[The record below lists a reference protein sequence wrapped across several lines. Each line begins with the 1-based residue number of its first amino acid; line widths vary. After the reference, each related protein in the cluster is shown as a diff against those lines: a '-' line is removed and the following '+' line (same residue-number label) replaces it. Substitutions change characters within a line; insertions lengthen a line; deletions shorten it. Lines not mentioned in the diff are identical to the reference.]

1 MMIKNPTEIFVY
13 LVLLIFAIYKA
24 SQIKFL
30 SKFFRYLPPV
40 IWVYFL
46 PMLSSALGLIPRE
59 SEFYTWARTYLL
71 PSALVLLLLSANI
84 PVIMKLGLKAIVM
97 FLTGSF
103 GIIVGGPI
111 VLLIF
116 ERWLPPDAWKGLG
129 ALSGSWMGG
138 SATMLAIA
146 QSIGTPESLLAPLIV
161 VDTVV
166 GYGWMGIVIFLSAY
180 QDKVDEFNRVDKAI
194 LVELNKRMQEVK
206 ESKRRF
212 LSFID
217 FATMISISFV
227 IGIISLK
234 IGSILPEIGVIIS
247 HYTWGIII
255 ATAIGVALSFTKLSE
270 LEHSG
275 STHVGNFMLYLLLAS
290 VGARANIYGIF
301 ETPIFMLVGIVWI
314 MIHAICLFVVGR
326 LIKAPMFLMA
336 TSSQAN
342 IGGPV
347 TAPIVASVYQSALAP
362 VGLLMAVAGNI
373 IGIYGGLLCS
383 QLCYIVSRF

>member
-1 MMIKNPTEIFVY
+1 LITNPTEIFGY
-13 LVLLIFAIYKA
+13 FAFIIFFIYRV
-24 SQIKFL
+24 SQIKLFQ
-30 SKFFRYLPPV
+30 KFFRYLPPV
-40 IWVYFL
+40 IWIYFL
-46 PMLSSALGLIPRE
+46 PMLSSAIGIIPRE
-59 SEFYTWARTYLL
+59 SELYEWTKLYIL

-84 PVIMKLGLKAIVM
+84 PVIIKLGFKAIIM

-103 GIIVGGPI
+103 GIIIGGPI

-116 ERWLPPDAWKGLG
+116 KHWLPPDAWKGIG

-146 QSIGTPESLLAPLIV
+146 QSIKTPESLLAPLIV

-166 GYGWMGIVIFLSAY
+166 GYGWMGIVIFLSAF
-180 QDKVDEFNRVDKAI
+180 QDKVDEFNRVDKTI
-194 LVELNKRMQEVK
+194 LIELNKKMQNLT

-212 LSFID
+212 LNFTD
-217 FATMISISFV
+217 FATMIFV
-227 IGIISLK
+227 AFGVGILSLK
-234 IGSILPEIGVIIS
+234 LGKLLPEIGVIIS

-255 ATAIGVALSFTKLSE
+255 ATTIGVALSFTKLSE
-270 LEHSG
+270 LEFSG
-275 STHVGNFMLYLLLAS
+275 SNHVGNFLLYFLLAS

-301 ETPIFMLVGIVWI
+301 ETPIFMLMGILWI
-314 MIHAICLFVVGR
+314 LIHASCLFIVGR

-373 IGIYGGLLCS
+373 VGIYGGLLCA
-383 QLCYIVSRF
+383 QLCYLVSKL

>member
-1 MMIKNPTEIFVY
+1 LITNPTEIFGY
-13 LVLLIFAIYKA
+13 FAFIIFFIYWV
-24 SQIKFL
+24 SEIKLFQ
-30 SKFFRYLPPV
+30 KFFRYLPPV
-40 IWVYFL
+40 IWIYFL
-46 PMLSSALGLIPRE
+46 PMLSSAIGIIPRE
-59 SEFYTWARTYLL
+59 SELYEWTKLYIL

-84 PVIMKLGLKAIVM
+84 PVIIKLGFKAIIM

-103 GIIVGGPI
+103 GIIIGGPI

-116 ERWLPPDAWKGLG
+116 KHWLPPDAWKGIG

-146 QSIGTPESLLAPLIV
+146 QSIKTPESLLAPLIV

-166 GYGWMGIVIFLSAY
+166 GYGWMGIVIFLSAF
-180 QDKVDEFNRVDKAI
+180 QDKVDEFNRVDKTI
-194 LVELNKRMQEVK
+194 LIELNKKMQNLT

-212 LSFID
+212 LNFTD
-217 FATMISISFV
+217 FATMIFV
-227 IGIISLK
+227 AFSVGILSLK
-234 IGSILPEIGVIIS
+234 LGKLLPEIGVVIS

-255 ATAIGVALSFTKLSE
+255 ATTIGVALSFTKLSE
-270 LEHSG
+270 LEYSG
-275 STHVGNFMLYLLLAS
+275 SNHVGNFLLYFLLAS

-301 ETPIFMLVGIVWI
+301 ETPIFMLMGILWI
-314 MIHAICLFVVGR
+314 LIHATCLFIVGR

-373 IGIYGGLLCS
+373 VGIYGGLLCA
-383 QLCYIVSRF
+383 QLCYIVSKL

>member
-1 MMIKNPTEIFVY
+1 MIKNPTEIFGY
-13 LVLLIFAIYKA
+13 LVFLIFVIYKA
-24 SQIKFL
+24 NQLKFL
-30 SKFFRYLPPV
+30 SKFFKYLPPV

-46 PMLSSALGLIPRE
+46 PMVSSAIGIIPRE
-59 SEFYTWARTYLL
+59 SSFYDWARIYLL

-84 PVIMKLGLKAIVM
+84 PIVIKLGIKAIIM
-97 FLTGSF
+97 FFTGSF
-103 GIIVGGPI
+103 GIIIGGPL

-116 ERWLPPDAWKGLG
+116 GHWLPQDAWKGIG

-166 GYGWMGIVIFLSAY
+166 GYGWMGVVIFLSSF
-180 QDKVDEFNRVDKAI
+180 QDKVDEFNRIDKSI
-194 LVELNKRMQEVK
+194 LIELNKRVQELK
-206 ESKRRF
+206 ESKKKILNF
-212 LSFID
+212 VD
-217 FATMISISFV
+217 FATMIFIAFV
-227 IGIISLK
+227 VGILSLK
-234 IGSILPEIGVIIS
+234 VGSFLPEIGTIIS

-255 ATAIGVALSFTKLSE
+255 ATTFGVILSFTRLSE
-270 LEHSG
+270 LEYSG
-275 STHVGNFMLYLLLAS
+275 SNHVGNFMLYLLLAS
-290 VGARANIYGIF
+290 VGAKANIYGIF
-301 ETPIFMLVGIVWI
+301 ETPVYMIMGVVWI
-314 MIHAICLFVVGR
+314 LIHAMCLFVVGR

-373 IGIYGGLLCS
+373 VGIYGGLLCS
-383 QLCYIVSRF
+383 YLCYLVSKL

>member
-1 MMIKNPTEIFVY
+1 M
-13 LVLLIFAIYKA
+13 
-24 SQIKFL
+24 
-30 SKFFRYLPPV
+30 
-40 IWVYFL
+40 
-46 PMLSSALGLIPRE
+46 PMLSSAIGIIPRE
-59 SEFYTWARTYLL
+59 SELYEWTKLYIL

-84 PVIMKLGLKAIVM
+84 PVIIKLGFKAIIM

-103 GIIVGGPI
+103 GIIIGGPI

-116 ERWLPPDAWKGLG
+116 KHWLPPDAWKGIG

-146 QSIGTPESLLAPLIV
+146 QSIKTPESLLAPLIV

-166 GYGWMGIVIFLSAY
+166 GYGWMGIVIFLSAF
-180 QDKVDEFNRVDKAI
+180 QDKVDEFNRVDKTI
-194 LVELNKRMQEVK
+194 LIELNKKMQNLT

-212 LSFID
+212 LNFTD
-217 FATMISISFV
+217 FATMIFV
-227 IGIISLK
+227 AFGVGILSLK
-234 IGSILPEIGVIIS
+234 LGKLLPEIGVIIS

-255 ATAIGVALSFTKLSE
+255 ATTIGVALSFTKLSE
-270 LEHSG
+270 LEYSG
-275 STHVGNFMLYLLLAS
+275 SNHVGNFLLYFLLAS

-301 ETPIFMLVGIVWI
+301 ETPIFMLMGILWI
-314 MIHAICLFVVGR
+314 LIHATCLFIVGR
-326 LIKAPMFLMA
+326 LLKAPMFLMA

-373 IGIYGGLLCS
+373 VGIYGGLLCA
-383 QLCYIVSRF
+383 QLCYIVSKL

>member
-1 MMIKNPTEIFVY
+1 MIKNPTEIFVY
-13 LVLLIFAIYKA
+13 LVFLIFVIYRL

-30 SKFFRYLPPV
+30 AKFFRYLPPV

-46 PMLSSALGLIPRE
+46 PMLSSAIGIIPRE
-59 SEFYTWARTYLL
+59 SEFYDWTRYYIL

-84 PVIMKLGLKAIVM
+84 PVIAKLGIKAIIM
-97 FLTGSF
+97 LLTGSF
-103 GIIVGGPI
+103 GIIIGGPL

-116 ERWLPPDAWKGLG
+116 GHWLPPDAWKGIG
-129 ALSGSWMGG
+129 ALSGSWIGG

-166 GYGWMGIVIFLSAY
+166 GYGWMGVVIFLSAF
-180 QDKVDEFNRVDKAI
+180 QDKVDEINRVDKII
-194 LVELNKRMQEVK
+194 LLQLNKKIQEIK
-206 ESKRRF
+206 ESKKKF
-212 LSFID
+212 LNFVD
-217 FATMISISFV
+217 FATMIFV
-227 IGIISLK
+227 AFGVGILSLK
-234 IGSILPEIGVIIS
+234 VGNLLPEVGVIVS

-255 ATAIGVALSFTKLSE
+255 ATSFGVALSFTKLSE

-275 STHVGNFMLYLLLAS
+275 SNHVGNFMLYLLLAS
-290 VGARANIYGIF
+290 VGAKANIYGIF
-301 ETPIFMLVGIVWI
+301 ETPVYMIMGVTWI
-314 MIHAICLFVVGR
+314 LIHATCLFIVGR
-326 LIKAPMFLMA
+326 LIRAPMFLMA

-383 QLCYIVSRF
+383 HLCYLVSKL

>member
-1 MMIKNPTEIFVY
+1 LITNPTEIFSY
-13 LVLLIFAIYKA
+13 FAFIIFFIYKV
-24 SQIKFL
+24 SQIKLFQ
-30 SKFFRYLPPV
+30 KFFRYLPPV
-40 IWVYFL
+40 IWIYFL
-46 PMLSSALGLIPRE
+46 PMLSSAIGIIPRE
-59 SEFYTWARTYLL
+59 SELYEWTKLYIL

-84 PVIMKLGLKAIVM
+84 PVIIKLGFKAIIM

-103 GIIVGGPI
+103 GIIIGGPI

-116 ERWLPPDAWKGLG
+116 KHWLPPDAWKGIG

-146 QSIGTPESLLAPLIV
+146 QSIKTPESLLAPLIV

-166 GYGWMGIVIFLSAY
+166 GYGWMGIVIFLSAF
-180 QDKVDEFNRVDKAI
+180 QDKVDEFNRVDKTI
-194 LVELNKRMQEVK
+194 LIELNKKMQNLT

-212 LSFID
+212 LNFTD
-217 FATMISISFV
+217 FATMIFV
-227 IGIISLK
+227 AFGVGILSLK
-234 IGSILPEIGVIIS
+234 LGKLLPEIGVIIS

-255 ATAIGVALSFTKLSE
+255 ATTIGVALSFTKLSE
-270 LEHSG
+270 LEYSG
-275 STHVGNFMLYLLLAS
+275 SNHVGNFLLYFLLAS

-301 ETPIFMLVGIVWI
+301 ETPIYMLMGILWI
-314 MIHAICLFVVGR
+314 LIHATCLFIVGR

-342 IGGPV
+342 IGGLV

-373 IGIYGGLLCS
+373 VGIYGGLLCA
-383 QLCYIVSRF
+383 QLCYIVFKL

>member
-1 MMIKNPTEIFVY
+1 MEIFAY
-13 LVLLIFAIYKA
+13 LVFLIFIIYRA
-24 SQIKFL
+24 SQINFL
-30 SKFFRYLPPV
+30 SKFFKYLPPV

-46 PMLSSALGLIPRE
+46 PMLSSAIGIIPRE
-59 SEFYTWARTYLL
+59 SEFYTWTRTYLL

-84 PVIMKLGLKAIVM
+84 PVIVKLGIKAIIM
-97 FLTGSF
+97 FFAGSF
-103 GIIVGGPI
+103 GIIIGGPI

-116 ERWLPPDAWKGLG
+116 RHWLPPDAWKGVG

-146 QSIGTPESLLAPLIV
+146 QSVGTPESLLAPLIV

-180 QDKVDEFNRVDKAI
+180 QDKVDEFNQVDKTVLI
-194 LVELNKRMQEVK
+194 ELNKKMQEIK
-206 ESKRRF
+206 EARKKF
-212 LSFID
+212 LNFVD
-217 FATMISISFV
+217 FTTMIFISFAV
-227 IGIISLK
+227 GILSLK
-234 IGSILPEIGVIIS
+234 LGNLLPEIGVIIT

-255 ATAIGVALSFTKLSE
+255 ATATGVAISFTRLSE

-290 VGARANIYGIF
+290 VGARANVQGIF
-301 ETPIFMLVGIVWI
+301 ETPVFMLMGIVWI
-314 MIHAICLFVVGR
+314 MIHATCLFIVGR
-326 LIKAPMFLMA
+326 LTKSPMFLMA

-373 IGIYGGLLCS
+373 VGIYGGLLCA
-383 QLCYIVSRF
+383 QLCYIVSNL

>member
-1 MMIKNPTEIFVY
+1 MEIFAY
-13 LVLLIFAIYKA
+13 LVFLIFIIYRA
-24 SQIKFL
+24 SQINFL
-30 SKFFRYLPPV
+30 SKFFKYLPPV

-46 PMLSSALGLIPRE
+46 PMLSSAIGIIPRE
-59 SEFYTWARTYLL
+59 SEFYTWTRTYLL

-84 PVIMKLGLKAIVM
+84 PVIVKLGIKAIIM
-97 FLTGSF
+97 FFAGSF
-103 GIIVGGPI
+103 GIIIGGPI

-116 ERWLPPDAWKGLG
+116 RHWLPPDAWKGVG

-146 QSIGTPESLLAPLIV
+146 QSVGTPESLLAPLIV

-180 QDKVDEFNRVDKAI
+180 QDKVDEFNQVDKTVLI
-194 LVELNKRMQEVK
+194 ELNKKMQEIK
-206 ESKRRF
+206 EARKKF
-212 LSFID
+212 LNFVD
-217 FATMISISFV
+217 FTTMIFISFAV
-227 IGIISLK
+227 GILSLK
-234 IGSILPEIGVIIS
+234 LGNLLPEIGVIIT

-255 ATAIGVALSFTKLSE
+255 ATATGVAMSFTRLSE

-290 VGARANIYGIF
+290 VGARANVQGIF
-301 ETPIFMLVGIVWI
+301 ETPVFMFMGIVWI
-314 MIHAICLFVVGR
+314 MIHATCLFIVGR
-326 LIKAPMFLMA
+326 LTKSPMFLMA

-373 IGIYGGLLCS
+373 VGIYGGLLCA
-383 QLCYIVSRF
+383 QLCYIVSNL

>member
-1 MMIKNPTEIFVY
+1 MEIFAY
-13 LVLLIFAIYKA
+13 LVFLIFIIYRA
-24 SQIKFL
+24 SQINFL
-30 SKFFRYLPPV
+30 SKFFKYLPPV

-46 PMLSSALGLIPRE
+46 PMLSSAIGIIPRE
-59 SEFYTWARTYLL
+59 SEFYTWTRTYLL

-84 PVIMKLGLKAIVM
+84 PVIVKLGIKAIIM
-97 FLTGSF
+97 FFAGSF
-103 GIIVGGPI
+103 GIIIGGPI

-116 ERWLPPDAWKGLG
+116 RHWLPPDAWKGVG

-146 QSIGTPESLLAPLIV
+146 QSVGTPESLLAPLIV

-180 QDKVDEFNRVDKAI
+180 QDKVDEFNQVDKTVLI
-194 LVELNKRMQEVK
+194 ELNKKMQEIK
-206 ESKRRF
+206 EARKKF
-212 LSFID
+212 LNFVD
-217 FATMISISFV
+217 FTTMIFISFAV
-227 IGIISLK
+227 GILSLK
-234 IGSILPEIGVIIS
+234 LGNLLPEIGVIIT

-255 ATAIGVALSFTKLSE
+255 ATATGVAMSFTRLSE

-290 VGARANIYGIF
+290 VGARANVQGIF
-301 ETPIFMLVGIVWI
+301 ETPVFMLMGIVWI
-314 MIHAICLFVVGR
+314 MIHATCLFIVGR
-326 LIKAPMFLMA
+326 LTKSPMFLMA

-373 IGIYGGLLCS
+373 VGIYGGLLCA
-383 QLCYIVSRF
+383 QLCYIVSNL

>member
-1 MMIKNPTEIFVY
+1 MLTNPTEIFAY
-13 LVLLIFAIYKA
+13 LVFLIFLIYQA
-24 SQIKFL
+24 SQVKFL
-30 SKFFRYLPPV
+30 SKFFKYLPPV

-46 PMLSSALGLIPRE
+46 PMLSSAIGIIPRE
-59 SEFYTWARTYLL
+59 SEFYNWTKIYLL
-71 PSALVLLLLSANI
+71 PSALILLLLSANI
-84 PVIMKLGLKAIVM
+84 PVIIKLGLKAIVM
-97 FLTGSF
+97 FFTGSF
-103 GIIVGGPI
+103 GIIIGGPI

-116 ERWLPPDAWKGLG
+116 KHWLPPDAWKGIG

-166 GYGWMGIVIFLSAY
+166 GYGWMGVVIFLSAF
-180 QDKVDEFNRVDKAI
+180 QDKVDEFNRVDKTI
-194 LVELNKRMQEVK
+194 LLELNKKLQDLK
-206 ESKRRF
+206 EAKKKF
-212 LSFID
+212 LTFVD
-217 FATMISISFV
+217 LATMIFV
-227 IGIISLK
+227 AFVGGILSLK
-234 IGSILPEIGVIIS
+234 IGNFFPQAGEIIT

-255 ATAIGVALSFTKLSE
+255 ATTLGVILSFTKLSE
-270 LEHSG
+270 LENSG
-275 STHVGNFMLYLLLAS
+275 STHIGNFMLYLLLAS
-290 VGARANIYGIF
+290 VGARANIYGVF
-301 ETPIFMLVGIVWI
+301 ETPIFMIMGVLWI
-314 MIHAICLFVVGR
+314 LIHAMCLFIVGR

-373 IGIYGGLLCS
+373 FGIYGGLLCS
-383 QLCYIVSRF
+383 QICYLVSKF

>member
-1 MMIKNPTEIFVY
+1 MLTNPTEIFAY
-13 LVLLIFAIYKA
+13 LVFLIFLIYQA
-24 SQIKFL
+24 SQVKFL
-30 SKFFRYLPPV
+30 SKFFKYLPPV

-46 PMLSSALGLIPRE
+46 PMLSSAIGIIPRE
-59 SEFYTWARTYLL
+59 SEFYNWTKIYLL
-71 PSALVLLLLSANI
+71 PSALILLLLSANI
-84 PVIMKLGLKAIVM
+84 PVIIKLGLKAIVM
-97 FLTGSF
+97 FFTGSF
-103 GIIVGGPI
+103 GIIIGGPI

-116 ERWLPPDAWKGLG
+116 KHWLPPDAWKGIG

-166 GYGWMGIVIFLSAY
+166 GYGWMGVVIFLSAF
-180 QDKVDEFNRVDKAI
+180 QDKVDEFNRVDKTI
-194 LVELNKRMQEVK
+194 LLELNKKLQDLK
-206 ESKRRF
+206 EAKKKF
-212 LSFID
+212 LTFVD
-217 FATMISISFV
+217 LATMIFIAFV
-227 IGIISLK
+227 GGILSLK
-234 IGSILPEIGVIIS
+234 IGNLFPQAGEIIT

-255 ATAIGVALSFTKLSE
+255 ATTLGVILSFTKLSE
-270 LEHSG
+270 LENSG
-275 STHVGNFMLYLLLAS
+275 STHIGNFMLYLLLAS
-290 VGARANIYGIF
+290 VGARANIHGVF
-301 ETPIFMLVGIVWI
+301 ETPIFMIMGVLWI
-314 MIHAICLFVVGR
+314 LIHAVCLFVVGR

-373 IGIYGGLLCS
+373 FGIYGGLLCS
-383 QLCYIVSRF
+383 QICYLVSKF